1 MAPLS
6 RGRGLLLSRLV
17 FITQVVDPDDPN
29 LGATTAKI
37 AALAR
42 RVDEVVVL
50 CDRARDGVLPANCR
64 VHVFGAPSRPARA
77 LNFVRALASA
87 LRPAPLA
94 VVAHMVPLYAV
105 VAAPLVRPRGV
116 PLMLWYTHWKSH
128 LVLRAATLLATDIV
142 SVDEQSFPLRSR
154 KVHGIGHG
162 IDLSEFPCAPAASS
176 SGRSLQVLTLGRY
189 SRGKRIDELVEGVR
203 LARERGVDVV
213 FAVHGT
219 TGAPELDAYKRELE
233 AVARG
238 LDWVSIGGPIPR
250 TEVPAAYA
258 GVDVVA
264 SDFNSPDKI
273 VLEACASCR
282 PVLASDASFGRLL
295 EGIEPPLVFE
305 RGRPETFA
313 DRLAALAALDGD
325 ARSEI
330 GKELRERVRAQHS
343 VDTWADAILR
353 LANAL

>member
-1 MAPLS
+1 M
-6 RGRGLLLSRLV
+6 RKLV

-50 CDRARDGVLPANCR
+50 CDRAREGVLPANCR
-64 VHVFGAPSRPARA
+64 VRIFGAPSRSARA
-77 LNFVRALASA
+77 VHFARVLASE

-94 VVAHMVPLYAV
+94 VIAHMVPLYAV
-105 VAAPLVRPRGV
+105 AAAPLVRPRRV

-128 LVLRAATLLATDIV
+128 LVLRAATLLSTDVI
-142 SVDEQSFPLRSR
+142 SVDERSFPLRSR

-162 IDLSEFPCAPAASS
+162 IDLSEFPCASVASS
-176 SGRSLQVLTLGRY
+176 SGRPLQVLTLGRY
-189 SRGKRIDELVEGVR
+189 SRGKRIDELIEGVR
-203 LARERGVDVV
+203 LVRERGVDVV
-213 FAVHGT
+213 FAVYGT
-219 TGAPELDAYKRELE
+219 TGAPELDAYKGELE
-233 AVARG
+233 AIARQ
-238 LDWVSIGGPIPR
+238 LDWVTIGGAIPR
-250 TEVPAAYA
+250 TEVPSAYA
-258 GVDVVA
+258 GADVVA

-282 PVLASDASFGRLL
+282 PVLASDTSFGSLF
-295 EGIEPPLVFE
+295 EGIEPPLAFE

-313 DRLAALAALDGD
+313 DRVASLAALDDD
-325 ARSEI
+325 ARFEI
-330 GKELRERVRAQHS
+330 GKELRDRVRTQHS

-353 LANAL
+353 LADAT